1 MSAKCASKSR
11 RGISLSEA
19 MVSLLILTMVMI
31 VALTLLFSMKS
42 FAERQQ
48 VKTAP
53 RQTARR
59 AVDYL
64 SSFVAGAT
72 DLNDRADPPSPNA
85 IVTWIS
91 TGSSFTRRQ
100 ASYNN
105 LTAAQAASGLGEE
118 GTDILTV
125 AVPIDPFQVP
135 ISRWPGW
142 QKAANMYFSFTDG
155 CDDDQDGVIDANGD
169 AVMEQRFKEL
179 TGATPTPPSGQLM
192 SPVLML
198 IDADG
203 NWGYYQ
209 ITNYSNQYSCDAKAV
224 DIEGEIRQV
233 NVHVQATPGNSEHIN
248 PPGGRPE
255 LNDPALAG
263 GMRFYSFRVRRDAL
277 GIPNL
282 EQKIGLFDPATDNPG
297 TAFTPIMPNVED
309 FQVAYMYRAS
319 PNGTTDT
326 IFNTADAA
334 IPATIA
340 GESTFGV
347 PPQFGFSTTPSA
359 ADLAWDITRVSGLR
373 ISITSRS
380 APVRFESRNISVRRG
395 TQTRANSRPD
405 SEDRAGVGPD
415 TADAQ
420 LPAGTRL
427 GDFDHHRMTA
437 TILIRNRM
445 LGN

>member
-1 MSAKCASKSR
+1 MSAKCASKHR

-85 IVTWIS
+85 IITWYA
-91 TGSSFTRRQ
+91 TAQGATLTRRQ

-105 LTAAQAASGLGEE
+105 LTAAQAGNGFGEE

-142 QKAANMYFSFTDG
+142 QHASNLYFSYTDG
-155 CDDDQDGVIDANGD
+155 CFDDAGNPVADGD

-179 TGATPTPPSGQLM
+179 TGATPNAAGQLQ
-192 SPVLML
+192 SPILTLV
-198 IDADG
+198 DEDG
-203 NWGYYQ
+203 TWAYYQ
-209 ITNYSNQYSCDAKAV
+209 ITAYQQFSCTAQDVLIDGETRQY
-224 DIEGEIRQV
+224 
-233 NVHVQATPGNSEHIN
+233 NVHVISNPGQSDGIN

-255 LNDPALAG
+255 LNDPSLAG
-263 GMRFYSFRVRRDAL
+263 GMRFYSFRVRRDAN
-277 GIPNL
+277 GVPNL
-282 EQKIGLFDPATDNPG
+282 EQKIGLFDPLTDNPG

-309 FQVAYMYRAS
+309 FQVAYMYRGS
-319 PNGTTDT
+319 PNGTTTT
-326 IFNTADAA
+326 IFNTADDA
-334 IPATIA
+334 IPATI
-340 GESTFGV
+340 GGQTTNGV
-347 PPQFGFSTTPSA
+347 PPQFGFDTSPSA

-415 TADAQ
+415 TDDGQ
-420 LPAGTRL
+420 LPSGTRL
-427 GDFDHHRMTA
+427 GDFDHHRMTS

>member
-1 MSAKCASKSR
+1 MSARFVSKHR

-85 IVTWIS
+85 IVTWYATAQGS
-91 TGSSFTRRQ
+91 TLTRRQ

-105 LTAAQAASGLGEE
+105 LTAAQAGNGFGEE

-142 QKAANMYFSFTDG
+142 QHAANLYFSFTDG
-155 CDDDQDGVIDANGD
+155 CFDEAGNPVADGD

-179 TGATPTPPSGQLM
+179 TGATPNAAGQLQ
-192 SPVLML
+192 SPILTLV
-198 IDADG
+198 DEDG
-203 NWGYYQ
+203 NWAYYQ
-209 ITNYSNQYSCDAKAV
+209 ITGYQQFSCTAKDVLIDGETRQY
-224 DIEGEIRQV
+224 
-233 NVHVQATPGNSEHIN
+233 NVHVISNPGQSDGLN

-255 LNDPALAG
+255 LNDPSLAG
-263 GMRFYSFRVRRDAL
+263 GMRFYSFRVRRDAN
-277 GIPNL
+277 GVPNL
-282 EQKIGLFDPATDNPG
+282 EQKIGLFNPLTDNPG

-319 PNGTTDT
+319 PNGTTTT
-326 IFNTADAA
+326 IFNTADDA
-334 IPATIA
+334 IPATI
-340 GESTFGV
+340 GGQTTNGV
-347 PPQFGFSTTPSA
+347 PPQFGFDTSPSA

-415 TADAQ
+415 TVDAQ
-420 LPAGTRL
+420 LPSGTRL
-427 GDFDHHRMTA
+427 GDFDHHRMTS

>member
-1 MSAKCASKSR
+1 MSAKCASKNR

-85 IVTWIS
+85 VITWYATAQGAS
-91 TGSSFTRRQ
+91 LTRRQ

-105 LTAAQAASGLGEE
+105 LTAAQAGNGFGEE

-125 AVPIDPFQVP
+125 SVPIDPFFVP

-142 QKAANMYFSFTDG
+142 QHAANLYFSYTDG
-155 CDDDQDGVIDANGD
+155 CFDELGNPVADGDT
-169 AVMEQRFKEL
+169 VMEQRFKEL
-179 TGATPTPPSGQLM
+179 TGATPNAAGQLQ
-192 SPVLML
+192 SPILTLV
-198 IDADG
+198 DADG
-203 NWGYYQ
+203 NWAYYQ
-209 ITNYSNQYSCDAKAV
+209 ITGYQQFSCAAQSVVID
-224 DIEGEIRQV
+224 GETRTY
-233 NVHVQATPGNSEHIN
+233 NVHVVSNPGQSDGLN

-255 LNDPALAG
+255 LNDPSLAG
-263 GMRFYSFRVRRDAL
+263 GMRFYSFRVRRDAN

-282 EQKIGLFDPATDNPG
+282 EQKIGLFDPLTDNPG

-334 IPATIA
+334 FPATIA
-340 GESTFGV
+340 GQTTNGV
-347 PPQFGFSTTPSA
+347 PPQFGFDTSPSA

-395 TQTRANSRPD
+395 TQTRANSRSD
-405 SEDRAGVGPD
+405 SEDRAGVGPNTD
-415 TADAQ
+415 DAQ
-420 LPAGTRL
+420 LPAGTLL

>member
-1 MSAKCASKSR
+1 
-11 RGISLSEA
+11 

-85 IVTWIS
+85 IITWYA
-91 TGSSFTRRQ
+91 TANGGALTRRQ

-105 LTAAQAASGLGEE
+105 LTAAQAGNGFGEE

-125 AVPIDPFQVP
+125 SVPIDPFFVP
-135 ISRWPGW
+135 IARWPGW
-142 QKAANMYFSFTDG
+142 QHAANLYFSFTDG
-155 CDDDQDGVIDANGD
+155 CDENPRDGNVDANGD
-169 AVMEQRFKEL
+169 AVMEQRFKDL
-179 TGATPTPPSGQLM
+179 TGAAPNAAGQLQ
-192 SPVLML
+192 SPILTLV
-198 IDADG
+198 DADG
-203 NWGYYQ
+203 NWAYYQ
-209 ITNYSNQYSCDAKAV
+209 ITGYQQFSCTAQAV
-224 DIEGEIRQV
+224 VIDGETRMY
-233 NVHVQATPGNSEHIN
+233 NVHVVSNPGQSDGVN

-255 LNDPALAG
+255 LNDPSLAG
-263 GMRFYSFRVRRDAL
+263 GIRFYSFRVRRDAN
-277 GIPNL
+277 GVPNL
-282 EQKIGLFDPATDNPG
+282 EQKIGLFDPLTDNPG

-334 IPATIA
+334 FPATIA
-340 GESTFGV
+340 GQTTNGV
-347 PPQFGFSTTPSA
+347 PPQFGFDTSPSA
-359 ADLAWDITRVSGLR
+359 ADMAWDITRVSGLR

-395 TQTRANSRPD
+395 TQTRANGRPD

-415 TADAQ
+415 TVDAQ
-420 LPAGTRL
+420 LPSGTRL
-427 GDFDHHRMTA
+427 GDFDHHRMTS

>member
-85 IVTWIS
+85 IITWYATAQGS
-91 TGSSFTRRQ
+91 TLTRRQ

-105 LTAAQAASGLGEE
+105 LTAAQAGNGFGEE

-142 QKAANMYFSFTDG
+142 QHAANLYFSFTDG
-155 CDDDQDGVIDANGD
+155 CFDEAGNPVADGDNI
-169 AVMEQRFKEL
+169 MRQRFLDL
-179 TGATPTPPSGQLM
+179 TGATLNAAGQLQ
-192 SPVLML
+192 SPILTLV
-198 IDADG
+198 DRDG
-203 NWGYYQ
+203 NWAYYQ
-209 ITNYSNQYSCDAKAV
+209 ITGYQQFSCAAKAV
-224 DIEGEIRQV
+224 VIDGETRQY
-233 NVHVQATPGNSEHIN
+233 NVHVISNPGQSDGLN

-255 LNDPALAG
+255 LNDPSLAG
-263 GMRFYSFRVRRDAL
+263 GMRFYSFRVRRDAN
-277 GIPNL
+277 GVPNL
-282 EQKIGLFDPATDNPG
+282 EQKIGLFDPLTDNPG

-334 IPATIA
+334 FPATIA
-340 GESTFGV
+340 GQTTNGV
-347 PPQFGFSTTPSA
+347 PPQFGFDTSPSA

-415 TADAQ
+415 TVDAQ
-420 LPAGTRL
+420 LPSGTRL
-427 GDFDHHRMTA
+427 GDFDHHRMTS